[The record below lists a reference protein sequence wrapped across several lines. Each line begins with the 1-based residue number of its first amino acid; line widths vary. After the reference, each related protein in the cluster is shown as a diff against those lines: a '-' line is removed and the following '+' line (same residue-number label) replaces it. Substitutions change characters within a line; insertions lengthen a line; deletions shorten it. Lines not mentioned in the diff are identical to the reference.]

1 MKTTTLYN
9 IASNKQSNGASAS
22 WVVKFI
28 FENCVSEAQGTMVA
42 EKVLS
47 QRN

>member
-28 FENCVSEAQGTMVA
+28 LKTVYQKHKEQCLKNIIKE
-42 EKVLS
+42 
-47 QRN
+47 